1 MFCIQK
7 NEVNELSNVSSI
19 YLFSL
24 EIYKLLGHSRLKL
37 SSPNIV
43 STDHIVQCHNQDL
56 IKMYQV
62 DSNLYLYPDFR
73 CTCTLTPFIPH
84 E

>member
-19 YLFSL
+19 YLFLL
-24 EIYKLLGHSRLKL
+24 EIYKRFGHSRLKL
-37 SSPNIV
+37 FSLNIV

-62 DSNLYLYPDFR
+62 DSNPYLYPDFQ
-73 CTCTLTPFIPH
+73 CTCTLTPFIPQ